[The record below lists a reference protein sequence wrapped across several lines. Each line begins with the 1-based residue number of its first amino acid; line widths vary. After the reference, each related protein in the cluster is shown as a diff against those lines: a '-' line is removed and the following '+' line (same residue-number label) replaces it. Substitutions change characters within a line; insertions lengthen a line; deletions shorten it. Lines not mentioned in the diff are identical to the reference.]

1 MIKFRDKIRLEEK
14 MERLKDKELRL
25 SKWQLKIKA
34 VIHETDTFFGKF
46 FDISLLI
53 LILISILVIMLESV
67 KPIYDLYAEFFI
79 VFEFIITGLF
89 TIEYILRI
97 ISLNKPLSYVFSFYG
112 VIDLL
117 SILPTYLSLIFTGA
131 KPLTVIRALRFL
143 RIFRILEM
151 TPFLTGANVIIQA
164 IYDSRY
170 KIIVFVISMLTIVII
185 LGAIMFSIETPE
197 AGFTSIPRSIYWAII
212 TITTVGY
219 GDIAPMTALGQ
230 AIAAFIMLVGY
241 SIIAVPTGVVSAEI
255 VSGQKDKIR
264 KYACPSCEKEG
275 HSVDAEYCQFCGH
288 QFPDHSKSIKT

>member
-1 MIKFRDKIRLEEK
+1 MIKFRDKIRLEKK
-14 MERLKDKELRL
+14 MEQLKAKELRL
-25 SKWQLKIKA
+25 ATWQLKIKT
-34 VIHETDTFFGKF
+34 VIHGTDTFLGKF

-67 KPIYDLYAEFFI
+67 KPIYDLYSEFFI
-79 VFEFIITGLF
+79 IIEFIITGLF

-97 ISLNKPLSYVFSFYG
+97 ISLNRPLSYVFSFYG
-112 VIDLL
+112 LIDLL

-241 SIIAVPTGVVSAEI
+241 SIIAVPTGIVSAEI
-255 VSGQKDKIR
+255 VAHQKDKI
-264 KYACPSCEKEG
+264 KKFACPSCGKEG
-275 HSVDAEYCQFCGH
+275 HDVDAEFCKFCGEK
-288 QFPDHSKSIKT
+288 F